1 MKTKYLFSVLI
12 LYMNYFIHGIGASL
26 LSQQIVKEM
35 LVVQWGLGVDEK
47 TIMQVTAIAAALGLG
62 RLISLPFAGPLS
74 DKLGRRI
81 SVLIGVAS
89 YTIFFVGIAFSPNVT
104 VAYVAAVLGGIA
116 NSFLD
121 TATYPA
127 VAEII
132 YAYTGIATMG
142 IKFFISISQ
151 LLMPFF
157 LGVCAGTSMSYK
169 MLPVVSG
176 VAIAI
181 LGVLCI
187 FVPLPTN
194 AGSGKSESFI
204 DNLKNAHFSLESLAL
219 IFIGFTSTA
228 TFQLWLNCAQVFGKE
243 IAGIPSEKVSIMQ
256 TYYSAGTMV
265 ALVVTSFLIMKFK
278 QVRFLVIYP
287 AISAVMLVLVY
298 MIKTPV
304 ICYVGAFVIGYAA
317 AGGVLQMATATVN
330 DLFPKIKGT
339 ITSLVMIA
347 SSLCNYTILSAASKM
362 TATNVILMNL
372 VITVIGILLA
382 VFVNLRYGTLLEHAD
397 QS

>member
-1 MKTKYLFSVLI
+1 MDKKYLPSALI
-12 LYMNYFIHGIGASL
+12 LYMNYFIHGIGCSI
-26 LSQQIVKEM
+26 LSQQVVKEM
-35 LVVQWGLGVDEK
+35 LAAQWGVNDVM
-47 TIMQVTAIAAALGLG
+47 TVTAVAAALGLG

-89 YTIFFVGIAFSPNVT
+89 YVIFFVGIAFSPNIQI
-104 VAYVAAVLGGIA
+104 AYIAAVLGGIA

-127 VAEII
+127 VTEII
-132 YAYTGIATMG
+132 HKYTGIATMG
-142 IKFFISISQ
+142 LKFFISVAQ

-157 LGVCAGTSMSYK
+157 LGLAAGTQMSYLS
-169 MLPVVSG
+169 LPLAAG
-176 VAIAI
+176 VAIAVLGI
-181 LGVLCI
+181 LAI
-187 FVPLPTN
+187 FAPLP
-194 AGSGKSESFI
+194 AASESGKSESFLQ
-204 DNLKNAHFSLESLAL
+204 NLKNANFSVESIAL
-219 IFIGFTSTA
+219 ILIGFTSTA
-228 TFQLWLNCAQVFGKE
+228 TFQLWLNCAQTFGKE
-243 IAGIPSEKVSIMQ
+243 IAGIPSDQVSMMQ

-265 ALVVTSFLIMKFK
+265 ALVVTSLLITKFK

-287 AISAVMLVLVY
+287 AISVVMLGLVY
-298 MIKTPV
+298 VIKTPM

-347 SSLCNYTILSAASKM
+347 SSLCNYTILSAAAKM
-362 TATNVILMNL
+362 TSMQVIMMNI
-372 VITVIGILLA
+372 VITVIGVLLA
-382 VFVNLRYGTLLEHAD
+382 VFVNARYGTLLKKAQER
-397 QS
+397 

>member
-1 MKTKYLFSVLI
+1 MNKKYLPTALI
-12 LYMNYFIHGIGASL
+12 LYMNYFIHGIGCSI
-26 LSQQIVKEM
+26 LSQQVVKEQ
-35 LVVQWGLGVDEK
+35 LIVQWGVDDV
-47 TIMQVTAIAAALGLG
+47 MLVTSIAAALGLG

-74 DKLGRRI
+74 DKLGRRL

-89 YTIFFVGIAFSPNVT
+89 YIIFFVGIAFSPNMQI
-104 VAYVAAVLGGIA
+104 AYIAAVLGGIA

-132 YAYTGIATMG
+132 NKYTGIATMG
-142 IKFFISISQ
+142 IKFFISIAQ

-157 LGVCAGTSMSYK
+157 LGCVVGTKMSYL
-169 MLPVVSG
+169 MLPLVAGVV
-176 VAIAI
+176 IAV
-181 LGVLCI
+181 LGVLAI
-187 FVPLPTN
+187 FAPFP
-194 AGSGKSESFI
+194 AESESGKSESFI
-204 DNLKNAHFSLESLAL
+204 QNLKNAHFSVESVAL
-219 IFIGFTSTA
+219 ILIGFTSTA
-228 TFQLWLNCAQVFGKE
+228 TFQLWLNCAQTFGKE
-243 IAGIPSEKVSIMQ
+243 IAGIPSETVSIMQ

-265 ALVVTSFLIMKFK
+265 ALIITSLLITKFK

-287 AISAVMLVLVY
+287 AISAVMLALVY
-298 MIKTPV
+298 MIKSPM

-362 TATNVILMNL
+362 TATGVIVMNI
-372 VITVIGILLA
+372 VITIIGVVLA
-382 VFVNLRYGTLLEHAD
+382 IFVNARYGTLLKNAE
-397 QS
+397 SSK

>member
-1 MKTKYLFSVLI
+1 MNKKYLPTALI
-12 LYMNYFIHGIGASL
+12 LYMNYFIHGIGCSI
-26 LSQQIVKEM
+26 LSQQVVKEQ
-35 LVVQWGLGVDEK
+35 LIVQWGVKDVML
-47 TIMQVTAIAAALGLG
+47 VTSIAAALGLG

-74 DKLGRRI
+74 DKLGRRL

-89 YTIFFVGIAFSPNVT
+89 YIIFFVGIAFSPNMQI
-104 VAYVAAVLGGIA
+104 AYVAAVLGGIA

-132 YAYTGIATMG
+132 NKYTGIATMG
-142 IKFFISISQ
+142 IKFFISVAQ

-157 LGVCAGTSMSYK
+157 LGCVVGTKLSYL
-169 MLPVVSG
+169 MLPLVAGVV
-176 VAIAI
+176 IAV
-181 LGVLCI
+181 LGVLAI
-187 FVPLPTN
+187 FAPFP
-194 AGSGKSESFI
+194 AESESGKSESFI
-204 DNLKNAHFSLESLAL
+204 QNLKNAHFSVESIAL
-219 IFIGFTSTA
+219 ILIGFTSTA
-228 TFQLWLNCAQVFGKE
+228 TFQLWLNCAQTFGKE
-243 IAGIPSEKVSIMQ
+243 IAGIPSETVSIMQ
-256 TYYSAGTMV
+256 TYYSAGTMA
-265 ALVVTSFLIMKFK
+265 ALVVTSILITKFK

-287 AISAVMLVLVY
+287 AISVIMLVLVY
-298 MIKTPV
+298 IMKSPM

-362 TATNVILMNL
+362 TATGVIMMNI
-372 VITVIGILLA
+372 VITITGVVLA
-382 VFVNLRYGTLLEHAD
+382 IFVNARYGTLLKNAEDAR
-397 QS
+397 

>member
-1 MKTKYLFSVLI
+1 MDKKYLPSALI
-12 LYMNYFIHGIGASL
+12 LYLNYFIHGIGCSI
-26 LSQQIVKEM
+26 LSQQVVKE
-35 LVVQWGLGVDEK
+35 LLAEQWGIGDVMAVTGV
-47 TIMQVTAIAAALGLG
+47 AAALGLG

-89 YTIFFVGIAFSPNVT
+89 YAIFFVGIAFSPNMA

-127 VAEII
+127 VAEIM
-132 YAYTGIATMG
+132 YKYTGIATMG
-142 IKFFISISQ
+142 IKFFISIAQ

-157 LGVCAGTSMSYK
+157 LGMVAGTTMSYLT
-169 MLPVVSG
+169 LPLVAAVVI
-176 VAIAI
+176 VI
-181 LGVLCI
+181 LGVLAI
-187 FVPLPTN
+187 FAPLP
-194 AGSGKSESFI
+194 AASESGKKESLI
-204 DNLKNAHFSLESLAL
+204 ENLKNAHFSVESVAL
-219 IFIGFTSTA
+219 ILIGFTSTA
-228 TFQLWLNCAQVFGKE
+228 TFQLWLNCAQTFGKE
-243 IAGIPSEKVSIMQ
+243 IAGIPSETVSIMQ

-265 ALVVTSFLIMKFK
+265 ALIVTSLLITKFK

-287 AISAVMLVLVY
+287 AISVIMLVLVY
-298 MIKTPV
+298 MIKTPM

-347 SSLCNYTILSAASKM
+347 SSLCNYTILSAAAKM
-362 TATNVILMNL
+362 TATNVIVMNI
-372 VITVIGILLA
+372 VITVIGVVLA
-382 VFVNLRYGTLLEHAD
+382 VFVNVRYGTLLKNAQQAE
-397 QS
+397 

>member
-1 MKTKYLFSVLI
+1 MDKKYLPSALI
-12 LYMNYFIHGIGASL
+12 LYLNYFIHGIGCSI
-26 LSQQIVKEM
+26 LSQQVVKE
-35 LVVQWGLGVDEK
+35 LLAEQWGIGDV
-47 TIMQVTAIAAALGLG
+47 MAVTSVAAALGLG

-89 YTIFFVGIAFSPNVT
+89 YAIFFVGIAFSPNMA

-127 VAEII
+127 VAEIM
-132 YAYTGIATMG
+132 YKYTGIATMG
-142 IKFFISISQ
+142 IKFFISIAQ

-157 LGVCAGTSMSYK
+157 LGMVAGSAMSYLL
-169 MLPVVSG
+169 LPL
-176 VAIAI
+176 VAAIVIVI
-181 LGVLCI
+181 LGVLAI
-187 FVPLPTN
+187 FAPLP
-194 AGSGKSESFI
+194 AASESGKKESLI
-204 DNLKNAHFSLESLAL
+204 ENLKNAHFSVESVAL
-219 IFIGFTSTA
+219 ILIGFTSTA
-228 TFQLWLNCAQVFGKE
+228 TFQLWLNCAQTFGKE
-243 IAGIPSEKVSIMQ
+243 IAGIPSETVSIMQ

-265 ALVVTSFLIMKFK
+265 ALIVTSFLITKFK

-287 AISAVMLVLVY
+287 AISVIMLALVY
-298 MIKTPV
+298 IIKSPA

-347 SSLCNYTILSAASKM
+347 SSLCNYTILSAAAKM
-362 TATNVILMNL
+362 TATNVIVMNI
-372 VITVIGILLA
+372 VITVIGVVLA
-382 VFVNLRYGTLLEHAD
+382 IFVNVRYGTLLKNAE
-397 QS
+397 QE

>member
-1 MKTKYLFSVLI
+1 MNRKYLFSVLI

-26 LSQQIVKEM
+26 LSQQVVKEM
-35 LVVQWGLGVDEK
+35 LIQQWGIDDV
-47 TIMQVTAIAAALGLG
+47 MQVTAIAAALGLG

-74 DKLGRRI
+74 DKLGRRV

-89 YTIFFVGIAFSPNVT
+89 YVIFFVGIAFSPNMQF
-104 VAYVAAVLGGIA
+104 AYVAAVLGGIA

-142 IKFFISISQ
+142 IKFFISVSQ

-157 LGVCAGTSMSYK
+157 LGVFAGSKMSYL
-169 MLPVVSG
+169 MLPI
-176 VAIAI
+176 VAGIVIAV

-187 FVPLPTN
+187 FAPLPQD
-194 AGSGKSESFI
+194 ASGGKKESFI
-204 DNLKNAHFSLESLAL
+204 DNLKNANFSLESVAL
-219 IFIGFTSTA
+219 ILIGFTSTA
-228 TFQLWLNCAQVFGKE
+228 TFQLWLNCAQTFGTE
-243 IAGIPSEKVSIMQ
+243 IAQIPSERVSIMQ
-256 TYYSAGTMV
+256 TYYSAGTMA
-265 ALVVTSFLIMKFK
+265 ALVITSILITKFK

-298 MIKTPV
+298 IIKTPF

-362 TATNVILMNL
+362 TATNVIMMNV
-372 VITVIGILLA
+372 VITVIGIVLA
-382 VFVNLRYGTLLEHAD
+382 VFVNVRYGTLLKNA
-397 QS
+397 QSLK